1 MREVVKGRAFRRAFR
16 TLKGISRDGGATCK
30 SAVQGDRQWREPKT
44 KLATSEED
52 ATELFIINMA
62 LEFLFSPWD
71 VVINIRDGRPGTQE
85 RRRHPGVG
93 EANQHKHAVKLA
105 PWVLQIGKAVRAPG
119 WGELGAASRI
129 LCQDSQTK
137 IEFQLNVQEI

>member
-30 SAVQGDRQWREPKT
+30 SAVQGDWQWREPKT

-105 PWVLQIGKAVRAPG
+105 PGSSRLGRQCVLPAGGSLEQPAESFA
-119 WGELGAASRI
+119 
-129 LCQDSQTK
+129 K
-137 IEFQLNVQEI
+137 IHKPRLSFS